1 VQRVVERSDV
11 VVVGGGVIGL
21 ACAWRAAQRGLT
33 VRLLERSD
41 PGGGA
46 SGVAAGMLAPVG
58 EADFGE
64 GRFAALTM
72 AAADAW
78 PGFAADLEQAS
89 GVPVPSRRC
98 GALWLAADRDA
109 AEELRRQHHHRLD
122 LGMHGEWL
130 PSSACRELEPGLGTC
145 AAGVL
150 LPDEAEVDPRAVVAA
165 LVVACE
171 RAGVRLHAHA
181 EVVEASWDG
190 ARLTGV
196 VSAGGARFH
205 AQTVVAAQGCWA
217 PAWLPEPV
225 RPRVRPVKGQ
235 LLRLRGP
242 SVCSRIVRSER
253 VYLVPRAKGEL
264 VVGATTEERGFD
276 TTVTAG
282 AVLELLEEAY
292 RILPGVSELE
302 LVEAS
307 AGLRP
312 GSPDNAPL
320 VGGGEVPGLVLA
332 TGHYRNGVLL
342 TPLTADAVAALAAGD
357 EPVGPIRDFAPG
369 RLAGA
374 LW

>member
-33 VRLLERSD
+33 VTLLERSD
-41 PGGGA
+41 PGAGA

-58 EADFGE
+58 EADFAAT
-64 GRFAALTM
+64 RFAALTV
-72 AAADAW
+72 AGAEAW
-78 PGFAADLEQAS
+78 PRFAADLEQAS
-89 GVPVPSRRC
+89 GVPVPYRRC
-98 GALWLAADRDA
+98 GALWLAADRDE
-109 AEELRRQHHHRLD
+109 AEELRRQHQHRLD
-122 LGMHGEWL
+122 LGMRGEWL
-130 PSSACRELEPGLGTC
+130 SSSACRMLEPGLGTC

-150 LPDEAEVDPRAVVAA
+150 LPDEGEVDPRVVVAA
-165 LVVACE
+165 LVVACG

-196 VSAGGARFH
+196 VSASGSCFEAE
-205 AQTVVAAQGCWA
+205 TTIAAQGCWA
-217 PAWLPEPV
+217 PMWLPEPV

-235 LLRLRGP
+235 VLRLRGP
-242 SVCSRIVRSER
+242 AVCSRIVRSEC
-253 VYLVPRAKGEL
+253 VYLVPRATGEL

-282 AVLELLEEAY
+282 AVLELLQEAH

-320 VGGGEVPGLVLA
+320 VGRGEVPGLVLA
-332 TGHYRNGVLL
+332 MGHYRTGVLL
-342 TPLTADAVAALAAGD
+342 APLTASAVAALAAGD
-357 EPVGPIRDFAPG
+357 EAEPVFRDFSPQ
-369 RLAGA
+369 RFAGA
-374 LW
+374 TP

>member
-1 VQRVVERSDV
+1 
-11 VVVGGGVIGL
+11 
-21 ACAWRAAQRGLT
+21 
-33 VRLLERSD
+33 
-41 PGGGA
+41 
-46 SGVAAGMLAPVG
+46 
-58 EADFGE
+58 
-64 GRFAALTM
+64 
-72 AAADAW
+72 
-78 PGFAADLEQAS
+78 
-89 GVPVPSRRC
+89 VPYRRC
-98 GALWLAADRDA
+98 GALWLAPDRDDV
-109 AEELRRQHHHRLD
+109 EELRRQHRHRLD
-122 LGMHGEWL
+122 LGMRGEWL
-130 PSSACRELEPGLGTC
+130 PPSACRELEPGLGTC

-165 LVVACE
+165 LLVACE
-171 RAGVRLHAHA
+171 RAGVRLHTRA

-190 ARLTGV
+190 GRLTGV
-196 VSAGGARFH
+196 ESAGGTRFEAR
-205 AQTVVAAQGCWA
+205 TVVAAQGCWV
-217 PAWLPEPV
+217 PTWLPEPV

-242 SVCSRIVRSER
+242 SVCSRIVRSEH
-253 VYLVPRAKGEL
+253 VYLVPRASGEL

-292 RILPGVSELE
+292 RILPAVSELE

-320 VGGGEVPGLVLA
+320 VGLGEVPGLVVA

-342 TPLTADAVAALAAGD
+342 APLTAEAVAALVAG
-357 EPVGPIRDFAPG
+357 EQPAGPIRDFTPQ

-374 LW
+374 VR

>member
-21 ACAWRAAQRGLT
+21 ACAWRAAQRGLKVT
-33 VRLLERSD
+33 LLERSTL
-41 PGGGA
+41 GAGA

-72 AAADAW
+72 AAAHAW
-78 PGFAADLEQAS
+78 PSFATDLEAAS
-89 GVPVPSRRC
+89 GVPVPYRRC
-98 GALWLAADRDA
+98 GALWLAADADE
-109 AEELRRQHHHRLD
+109 AEELRRQYQHRRD
-122 LGMHGEWL
+122 LGMRGDWL
-130 PSSACRELEPGLGTC
+130 PPSACRELEPGLGTC

-171 RAGVRLHAHA
+171 RAGVHLHAHA
-181 EVVEASWDG
+181 EVVEATWDS
-190 ARLTGV
+190 ARLRGV
-196 VSAGGARFH
+196 VTARGARFD
-205 AQTVVAAQGCWA
+205 ARTVVAAQGCWA
-217 PAWLPEPV
+217 PAWLPVPV
-225 RPRVRPVKGQ
+225 RPPVRPVKGQ

-242 SVCSRIVRSER
+242 SVCARIVRSER
-253 VYLVPRAKGEL
+253 VYLVPRASGEL

-282 AVLELLEEAY
+282 AALELLEEAY

-320 VGGGEVPGLVLA
+320 VGFGEVPGLVLA

-342 TPLTADAVAALAAGD
+342 APLTADAVAALASGD
-357 EPVGPIRDFAPG
+357 EPIGPIRDFGP
-369 RLAGA
+369 RRFAGA